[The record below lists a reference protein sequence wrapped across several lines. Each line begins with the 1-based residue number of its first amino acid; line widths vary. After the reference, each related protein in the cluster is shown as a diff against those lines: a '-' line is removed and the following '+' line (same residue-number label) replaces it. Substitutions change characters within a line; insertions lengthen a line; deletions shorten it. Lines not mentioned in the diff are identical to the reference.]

1 VAYRGVTARLP
12 IGAQGF
18 TGTRN
23 QSQAGPG
30 HLLFT
35 EGAEL
40 DAGIIRKDGGAVLV
54 TQFGSFTTYRSV
66 LHFNGADL
74 STGIVDDGFSP
85 GIWTAVDN
93 AKLTTADF
101 KFGPSS
107 LTLDGA
113 GDYVTAPS
121 LGLGSQFAL
130 QPFTVHAWFKNK
142 ATTGTR
148 RNLMGQTDAAE
159 NAISTS
165 ITIDRTTANV
175 IRVRIGSSTSF
186 FTLTGTT
193 QFTDVLNNGWNH
205 IAVVRDMVANLL
217 RLFINGVQEASTAIP
232 AATAVN
238 ASANQFSVGAIGLI
252 NTNTWFGL
260 VDEVVIN
267 RGRALWTANF
277 TPPTKPSTAYGPG
290 ADIVGGDTPLPVIA
304 GTSWAAG
311 VNLNE
316 DVVVLDNG
324 AVFADPN
331 REGSFI
337 NQVGFSLITGRDPP
351 PYFCVGGGE
360 VVGQPRKMFLFTA
373 NNQVQ
378 VRLGASSANQFA
390 PISTPPADWT
400 GAGNFPTFGCVHVQR
415 MFGGGNASDP
425 HRLYYSM
432 TTDHQTYTGGSGAG
446 AAGTIPIYPGQ
457 GERLVGAYSIR
468 GALILWKYPL
478 GIYVLITQDPDPTTW
493 SVEVLSR
500 SVGGVNPHSMMQV
513 ENDLLYIDRSGAIHS
528 LTATNDFGDFNTSNV
543 SEIGNMQPF
552 FKDNVNRGKLQRA
565 QAIWYSNKRQAWFFY
580 PRTNSNI
587 PDLRVQLAFPNLQQQ
602 QQTGPSPRFFMSRR
616 DTANALW
623 LRPDNADGLLKPAIG
638 SENGCVYTLDA
649 DARNKN
655 GAAYPIQFS
664 TASTDLS
671 FVDPS
676 LATKQKN
683 GQFLEIV
690 YEPEGEWDLLVD
702 TFWDDIY
709 TETLAYTMG
718 GAGGILGSFVL
729 GTDVLGAAGIRE
741 IRRRVAGSG
750 RRFKVT
756 CTNSGLDQNVSLAE
770 FHLSF
775 TIGDERTP
783 EA

>member
-1 VAYRGVTARLP
+1 VTARLP

-18 TGTRN
+18 TGTLN

-30 HLLFT
+30 HLLFC

-40 DAGIIRKDGGAVLV
+40 DAGIIRKDGGAKLIA
-54 TQFGSFTTYRSV
+54 TFGNFTSYKSV

-74 STGIVDDGFSP
+74 STAIVDDGFSP
-85 GIWTAVDN
+85 GVWTAQDN
-93 AKLTTADF
+93 AKLTIADF

-113 GDYVTAPS
+113 GDYVSAPS
-121 LGLGSQFAL
+121 LGIGAQFAL
-130 QPFTVHAWFKNK
+130 LPFTVHCWFKNK

-148 RNLMGQTDAAE
+148 RNLLGQTDAAE

-165 ITIDRTTANV
+165 IAVDRTTANV
-175 IRVRIGSSTSF
+175 IRARIGTGTSF
-186 FTLTGTT
+186 LTLTGTT

-205 IAVVRDMVANLL
+205 LAVVRDNVANLL
-217 RLFINGVQEASTAIP
+217 RLFINGTQEASVSIP
-232 AATAVN
+232 VGTSVN
-238 ASANQFSVGAIGLI
+238 ASANVFSVGSIG
-252 NTNTWFGL
+252 TFTTTTWFGL

-277 TPPTKPSTAYGPG
+277 IPPTKPTSAYGTG
-290 ADIVGGDTPLPVIA
+290 ADIVGGDTPLPIIA

-311 VNLNE
+311 VGLNE
-316 DVVVLDNG
+316 DVVVTSNG
-324 AVFADPN
+324 AVFADPV
-331 REGSFI
+331 RDGTFS
-337 NQVGFSLITGRDPP
+337 NQVASGLNAVRDPP
-351 PYFCVGGGE
+351 PYFCIGGGE
-360 VVGQPRKMFLFTA
+360 VVGQPRKMFLFSSV
-373 NNQVQ
+373 NQVQ
-378 VRLGASSANQFA
+378 ARPGVGNFA
-390 PISTPPADWT
+390 PITTPPADWA

-432 TTDHQTYTGGSGAG
+432 TTDHQVYTGGSGAG

-500 SVGGVNPHSMMQV
+500 SVGGVNGDAIIQV
-513 ENDLLYIDRSGAIHS
+513 ENDLLYVDRSGAIHS

-543 SEIGNMQPF
+543 SEVGNMQPF
-552 FKDNVNRGKLQRA
+552 FKDNINRGKLQRA
-565 QAIWYSNKRQAWFFY
+565 KALWYSNKRQAWFFM
-580 PRTNSNI
+580 PRSNSDV
-587 PDLRVQLAFPNLQQQ
+587 PDIRIQLAFPTLQQQ
-602 QQTGPSPRFFMSRR
+602 QQTGPTPRFFMSRR
-616 DTANALW
+616 DSANAIW
-623 LRPDNADGLLKPAIG
+623 LRPDNTDGLLKPTIG
-638 SENGCVYTLDA
+638 SEDGCIYQLDD
-649 DARNKN
+649 DARNKK
-655 GAAYPIQFS
+655 GVGYPIQFS

-671 FVDPS
+671 FVNPA

-709 TETLAYTMG
+709 TETLAFTMG
-718 GAGGILGSFVL
+718 GAGGVLGSFVL
-729 GTDVLGAAGIRE
+729 DSDLLGAAGIRE
-741 IRRRVAGSG
+741 SRRRVAGSG
-750 RRFKVT
+750 RRFKIT
-756 CTNSGLDQNVSLAE
+756 CTNDGVNQNVSLAE

-775 TIGDERTP
+775 TVGDERTP
-783 EA
+783 E